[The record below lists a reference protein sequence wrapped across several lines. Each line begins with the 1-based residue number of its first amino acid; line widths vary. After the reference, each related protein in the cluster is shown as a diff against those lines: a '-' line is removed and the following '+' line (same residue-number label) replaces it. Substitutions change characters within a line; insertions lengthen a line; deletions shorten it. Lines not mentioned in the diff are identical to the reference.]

1 MAGAKAK
8 MEVYRSHGEVNAEEG
23 SIPPPMKEET
33 LEFGRQ
39 LREDGSNN
47 QKKIVRHAE
56 ENSCSTLPK
65 ISNRR
70 DADEG
75 QIGMRQSKEVRQEVQ
90 STTINMQMD
99 RAHIATPEQRTK
111 EFRSNKYGNQ
121 NEKDDGLTGM
131 MCKLL
136 SQQSAPNVDIDVFDG
151 NPMEVNYF
159 MSILEEM
166 VESKVIDPRGRLMR
180 LINYT

>member
-1 MAGAKAK
+1 ML
-8 MEVYRSHGEVNAEEG
+8 ME
-23 SIPPPMKEET
+23 
-33 LEFGRQ
+33 
-39 LREDGSNN
+39 
-47 QKKIVRHAE
+47 
-56 ENSCSTLPK
+56 
-65 ISNRR
+65 
-70 DADEG
+70 
-75 QIGMRQSKEVRQEVQ
+75 
-90 STTINMQMD
+90 
-99 RAHIATPEQRTK
+99 RAHIATPKQRTK

-136 SQQSAPNVDIDVFDG
+136 SQQSTPNVDLDVFDG

-159 MSILEEM
+159 MSILGEM